1 MVFERQ
7 KEAFFAQ
14 SAHKQLVAAS
24 GNRITA
30 ALKLLKKNYILK
42 QGEEVYVPILDVR
55 GQKFADMGMDSLE
68 PMIL

>member
-14 SAHKQLVAAS
+14 STHKQLVAAS
-24 GNRITA
+24 GNSFEIV
-30 ALKLLKKNYILK
+30 KKNLHT
-42 QGEEVYVPILDVR
+42 QTGEEVYVPILDVR